1 MDNSRRPLDSLSDM
15 QNMEIVQ
22 DNVLRPRPSLV
33 RYGTQPTLDVIGRAE
48 IRYNDVRSIVWAMND
63 SGVGKLYKQT
73 DGGSY
78 TLIGGTYD
86 DEAWLS
92 GVQAK
97 NKLYIYNG
105 VDNLSYVDLSS
116 NTIQTYTAL
125 ATPSAPS
132 VTMAGSTS
140 SVYTYYYKITA
151 NNAVGESIAST
162 AGSNAAV
169 IVTGKQIGRAHV

>member
-1 MDNSRRPLDSLSDM
+1 
-15 QNMEIVQ
+15 
-22 DNVLRPRPSLV
+22 
-33 RYGTQPTLDVIGRAE
+33 
-48 IRYNDVRSIVWAMND
+48 MND

-86 DEAWLS
+86 DEVWLS

-116 NTIQTYTAL
+116 NTIQTW
-125 ATPSAPS
+125 
-132 VTMAGSTS
+132 
-140 SVYTYYYKITA
+140 
-151 NNAVGESIAST
+151 
-162 AGSNAAV
+162 
-169 IVTGKQIGRAHV
+169 